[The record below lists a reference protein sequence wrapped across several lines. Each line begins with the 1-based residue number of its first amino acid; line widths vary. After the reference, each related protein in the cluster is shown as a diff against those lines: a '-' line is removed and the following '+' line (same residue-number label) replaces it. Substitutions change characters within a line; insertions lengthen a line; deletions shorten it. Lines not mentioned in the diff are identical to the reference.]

1 MLKSVSA
8 NFIVELRKNSILKKK
23 KRTNDQTMKA
33 VFFFTLQP
41 EGDRGGKMML
51 QLYSYDKI
59 EVSVNNGRSKKIC
72 VIKRNDACLKS

>member
-23 KRTNDQTMKA
+23 RTSDQTMKA

-41 EGDRGGKMML
+41 EGDRGRKMML

-59 EVSVNNGRSKKIC
+59 EVSVNNGRRKKIC

>member
-1 MLKSVSA
+1 
-8 NFIVELRKNSILKKK
+8 
-23 KRTNDQTMKA
+23 MKA